1 MRITKNP
8 EDRRQEIID
17 SARGLFEERG
27 IQNTSITEIAGRI
40 GVAKGLVYYY
50 FDSKERLA
58 EAVIDQLIA
67 GIDDQLSAIV
77 NEGQLDFPSKLS
89 AILNAFLKT
98 IQRNPAILAH
108 RPDQPGITAAIRERL
123 YAIAQKHAGSLL
135 KEATRQGLLT
145 IEYPEHMLQMLVRG
159 LGDLYMAGVHDPQV
173 HTVLIEQTLG
183 LEKGRLLKMSA
194 QSV

>member
-17 SARGLFEERG
+17 SARCLFEEQG
-27 IQNTSITEIAGRI
+27 IQNTSITEIASRI

-58 EAVIDQLIA
+58 EAVMDQLIA
-67 GIDDQLSAIV
+67 GIDDQLLAIV

-98 IQRNPAILAH
+98 IQRYPAILAH
-108 RPDQPGITAAIRERL
+108 RPEQPGITAAIRERL
-123 YAIAQKHAGSLL
+123 YVIAQKHAGSLL

-159 LGDLYMAGVHDPQV
+159 LGDLYMTGVHDPQV
-173 HTVLIEQTLG
+173 HAVLIEQTLG
-183 LEKGRLLKMSA
+183 LEKGRLLKMGA
-194 QSV
+194 QSF